1 MGEVITSWNGD
12 GVLRG
17 ESLTAHIRPMK
28 LYRVKKGAIIA
39 GVCKG
44 LEASGKGTANGWRV
58 LFLIS
63 GTFFFV
69 PIIGY
74 AVMALLLP
82 QKNTSAEVSGIE
94 ETPYEDM
101 EKSLERLEVLK
112 KRGLIS
118 DEEFKLLR
126 RRAMGG

>member
-1 MGEVITSWNGD
+1 MVFS
-12 GVLRG
+12 RG

-28 LYRVKKGAIIA
+28 LYRVKKGAIVA

-44 LEASGKGTANGWRV
+44 LEASGKGTANGWRI

>member
-1 MGEVITSWNGD
+1 
-12 GVLRG
+12 
-17 ESLTAHIRPMK
+17 MK

-63 GTFFFV
+63 GVFFFI
-69 PIIGY
+69 PIVAY
-74 AVMALLLP
+74 AVMALLIP
-82 QKNTSAEVSGIE
+82 QKNSSAEVSGIE
-94 ETPYEDM
+94 ESPYEDM

-112 KRGLIS
+112 KRQLIT
-118 DEEFKLLR
+118 EEEYKLLR

>member
-1 MGEVITSWNGD
+1 
-12 GVLRG
+12 
-17 ESLTAHIRPMK
+17 MK
-28 LYRVKKGAIIA
+28 LYRVKKGAIVA

-63 GTFFFV
+63 GTFFFI
-69 PIIGY
+69 PIVGY

-82 QKNTSAEVSGIE
+82 QKQTAAEITGTE
-94 ETPYEDM
+94 ENPYEDM
-101 EKSLERLEVLK
+101 EQALNRLTVLK
-112 KRGLIS
+112 DRGLI
-118 DEEFKLLR
+118 DEDEYKLLR

>member
-1 MGEVITSWNGD
+1 
-12 GVLRG
+12 
-17 ESLTAHIRPMK
+17 MK
-28 LYRVKKGAIIA
+28 LYRVKKGAIVA

-63 GTFFFV
+63 GTFFFI

-82 QKNTSAEVSGIE
+82 LKNTSAEVSGIE

-112 KRGLIS
+112 KRALIS
-118 DEEFKLLR
+118 DEEYKLLR
-126 RRAMGG
+126 KRALGG

>member
-1 MGEVITSWNGD
+1 
-12 GVLRG
+12 
-17 ESLTAHIRPMK
+17 MK
-28 LYRVKKGAIIA
+28 LYRVKKGAVIA

-74 AVMALLLP
+74 AVMALLIP
-82 QKNTSAEVSGIE
+82 QKDTAAEVSGIE
-94 ETPYEDM
+94 ESPYEDM
-101 EKSLERLEVLK
+101 EKSLERLSVL
-112 KRGLIS
+112 RSRELIS
-118 DEEFKLLR
+118 EEEFKLLR

>member
-1 MGEVITSWNGD
+1 MVCSRD
-12 GVLRG
+12 
-17 ESLTAHIRPMK
+17 ESLKHHIK
-28 LYRVKKGAIIA
+28 LVKVCRLKKGAIVA
-39 GVCKG
+39 GLCKG

-82 QKNTSAEVSGIE
+82 QKDTSAEVSGIE

-101 EKSLERLEVLK
+101 EKTLKRLEVLK

>member
-1 MGEVITSWNGD
+1 MYTGD
-12 GVLRG
+12 
-17 ESLTAHIRPMK
+17 SLTNHIMK
-28 LYRVKKGAIIA
+28 MKIYRVKKGAIVA

-82 QKNTSAEVSGIE
+82 QKNTSTEVSGIE

-112 KRGLIS
+112 KRGLVN

-126 RRAMGG
+126 RRVMGG